1 MREEHI
7 LDDQLLKM
15 NGLSLEILD
24 FLSYESQLGISLKKN
39 LHHFDKDL
47 LIQELI
53 AMTEWLDEQEI
64 LADIALDYR
73 IKSIDSILNK
83 YDRYYPDH
91 QTRKVFNDILGFRAF
106 CDKYDGLLNNK
117 SVLFRV
123 ADMSKGKAVDDGYR
137 GVHVYYQKSGK
148 HYPIEIQFNTLYDR
162 QLNNWLHDYLY
173 KKEYSN
179 LVGKM
184 MREKYESGLIKND
197 DEFKEVFENVLS
209 CCKG

>member
-1 MREEHI
+1 M
-7 LDDQLLKM
+7 DDQLLKM

-24 FLSYESQLGISLKKN
+24 FLSYKSQLGISLKKN

-91 QTRKVFNDILGFRAF
+91 QTRKVFNGILGFRAF
-106 CDKYDGLLNNK
+106 
-117 SVLFRV
+117 V
-123 ADMSKGKAVDDGYR
+123 
-137 GVHVYYQKSGK
+137 
-148 HYPIEIQFNTLYDR
+148 T
-162 QLNNWLHDYLY
+162 
-173 KKEYSN
+173 N
-179 LVGKM
+179 LVGKT

-197 DEFKEVFENVLS
+197 VEFKEVFENVLS

>member
-64 LADIALDYR
+64 
-73 IKSIDSILNK
+73 
-83 YDRYYPDH
+83 
-91 QTRKVFNDILGFRAF
+91 
-106 CDKYDGLLNNK
+106 YDGLLNNT
-117 SVLFRV
+117 SL
-123 ADMSKGKAVDDGYR
+123 
-137 GVHVYYQKSGK
+137 
-148 HYPIEIQFNTLYDR
+148 
-162 QLNNWLHDYLY
+162 QLL
-173 KKEYSN
+173 
-179 LVGKM
+179 
-184 MREKYESGLIKND
+184 
-197 DEFKEVFENVLS
+197 
-209 CCKG
+209 

>member
-106 CDKYDGLLNNK
+106 
-117 SVLFRV
+117 V
-123 ADMSKGKAVDDGYR
+123 
-137 GVHVYYQKSGK
+137 
-148 HYPIEIQFNTLYDR
+148 T
-162 QLNNWLHDYLY
+162 
-173 KKEYSN
+173 N
-179 LVGKM
+179 LVGKT

-197 DEFKEVFENVLS
+197 VE
-209 CCKG
+209 